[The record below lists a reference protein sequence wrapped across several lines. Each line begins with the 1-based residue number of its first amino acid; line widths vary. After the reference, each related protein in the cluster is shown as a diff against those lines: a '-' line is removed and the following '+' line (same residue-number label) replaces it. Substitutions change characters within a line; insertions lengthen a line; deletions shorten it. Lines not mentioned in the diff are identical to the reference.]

1 VSIRDLRSPA
11 TKPSP
16 HPPKLSSHRRAADFK
31 DDDQDD
37 PRYRDLLSGFDNL
50 NLSMEA
56 RRFELHRDPLVDE
69 ETRRRVQGKLLVALL
84 C

>member
-1 VSIRDLRSPA
+1 V
-11 TKPSP
+11 
-16 HPPKLSSHRRAADFK
+16 DFE

-50 NLSMEA
+50 NMEA
-56 RRFELHRDPLVDE
+56 GRFELHRDPLVDE
-69 ETRRRVQGKLLVALL
+69 ETRRRVAGKLLAALL